1 MFTLQEACDI
11 LHIDTGVNDTLVYSL
26 INALPDYIR
35 VSTGFVVD
43 ENFIDPVAQ
52 TLGKFL
58 LTLWYYGDHA
68 DGVALQRTID
78 NLLKILTLKAKEP
91 QPEAVVETVVTSE

>member
-11 LHIDTGVNDTLVYSL
+11 LHIETGLNDTLVYSL
-26 INALPDYIR
+26 IDAIPDYIR
-35 VSTGFVVD
+35 VTTGFICD
-43 ENFIDPVAQ
+43 ENYPDPVAQ

-58 LTLWYYGDHA
+58 LTLWYYADHS
-68 DGVALQRTID
+68 DDVALNRTVD